1 MTVDTSGTKGT
12 QDFSVANATSGTTL
26 SVSGA
31 GVATVTGSAKND
43 TITVAETAG
52 VVHVIDAGA
61 GTDTLNLTAK
71 AGLADVGSIT
81 NVEQANISVVAG
93 NDVTLTTSF
102 ATSVPNIT
110 LTGGNS
116 LSTFTT
122 GTLVT
127 EVKTFDA
134 SAFKGNIVA
143 DVAANAVDST
153 VVLKAGALA
162 TDELNYTIG
171 ASGTDALY
179 STGIEILDLDINET
193 STLDLGNATG
203 VTTIDLDLASNKTL
217 TVDKMVSET
226 IKITTAASGST
237 AEAKLADASGSTDSV
252 SFLIDD
258 VNTSGS
264 SQVASGIKLKTTDIE
279 TVNLKNIDVAQSLD
293 LSTLSMTAAG
303 AVMSLNVTGDK
314 ALTVSAL
321 NADVTTIDASGMDI
335 GGSFVQTGRSNT
347 GIQTATGSGG
357 DDTFIM
363 ANKADALAAGAG
375 ADTLDI
381 NDAVILG
388 GVAVDLAAADQVVS
402 YNGSAN
408 AAVQSGFQNVD
419 LSGYT
424 GDFGSEVNG
433 DAKANTI
440 TGTAK
445 ADEITGG
452 LGGDT
457 ITGGA
462 GADVIDLSV
471 DSGADNVRYVASTGG
486 IDTVTNFDTT
496 EDTLT
501 LTAISGIGASTKAS
515 HLLQTPP
522 SPLVLTVLST
532 SLLTV
537 PTALI
542 FRR

>member
-1 MTVDTSGTKGT
+1 
-12 QDFSVANATSGTTL
+12 
-26 SVSGA
+26 
-31 GVATVTGSAKND
+31 
-43 TITVAETAG
+43 
-52 VVHVIDAGA
+52 
-61 GTDTLNLTAK
+61 
-71 AGLADVGSIT
+71 
-81 NVEQANISVVAG
+81 
-93 NDVTLTTSF
+93 
-102 ATSVPNIT
+102 
-110 LTGGNS
+110 
-116 LSTFTT
+116 
-122 GTLVT
+122 
-127 EVKTFDA
+127 
-134 SAFKGNIVA
+134 
-143 DVAANAVDST
+143 
-153 VVLKAGALA
+153 
-162 TDELNYTIG
+162 
-171 ASGTDALY
+171 
-179 STGIEILDLDINET
+179 
-193 STLDLGNATG
+193 
-203 VTTIDLDLASNKTL
+203 
-217 TVDKMVSET
+217 
-226 IKITTAASGST
+226 
-237 AEAKLADASGSTDSV
+237 
-252 SFLIDD
+252 
-258 VNTSGS
+258 
-264 SQVASGIKLKTTDIE
+264 
-279 TVNLKNIDVAQSLD
+279 
-293 LSTLSMTAAG
+293 MTAAG

-440 TGTAK
+440 TGTC
-445 ADEITGG
+445 DEITGG

-501 LTAISGIGASTKAS
+501 LTAISGIGASTKAVALAANAAITS
-515 HLLQTPP
+515 GVDGTVYIFADGTNGAGSSGDDL
-522 SPLVLTVLST
+522 SALTGGYTNMT
-532 SLLTV
+532 SVAAWLELGIAATDAHDYVAVVNDDAGTHYVYHIDVDAVGSDNTIAAGDVTYLGTV
-537 PTALI
+537 TEESGSLI
-542 FRR
+542 VVGDIA